1 MRELKLI
8 DRSQPQTL
16 IIGSILLYLNAAF
29 TLIEMLFVGLSPLLL
44 LVSVVLPV
52 VGAYGIANSRRLG
65 YYLAVAAAAIPLV
78 TYLYFGI
85 LGGLSTILASGVIVL
100 IFAVVPLAL
109 LVHPMSREYQ
119 RLWFH

>member
-16 IIGSILLYLNAAF
+16 VIGSILLYLNAAF
-29 TLIEMLFVGLSPLLL
+29 TLFEMLFVGISPLLL

-52 VGAYGIANSRRLG
+52 VGAYGIANSKRLG

-85 LGGLSTILASGVIVL
+85 LGGLGTILSSGIIII
-100 IFAVVPLAL
+100 IFAIVPFAL
-109 LVHPMSREYQ
+109 LLHPMSREYQ
-119 RLWFH
+119 RVWFH

>member
-16 IIGSILLYLNAAF
+16 VIASILLYINAAF
-29 TLIEMLFVGLSPLLL
+29 TLFEMLFIGLSPLLL
-44 LVSVVLPV
+44 LTAVVLPV
-52 VGAYGIANSRRLG
+52 LGAYGIANSKRLG
-65 YYLAVAAAAIPLV
+65 YYLAVAAAAVPLL

-85 LGGLSTILASGVIVL
+85 LGGIGTILSSGIIVL
-100 IFAVVPLAL
+100 LFAIVPFAL

-119 RLWFH
+119 RIWFH